1 VISFG
6 LIAPYNSSSI
16 DRINPIVSQIVP
28 NEANRGRYEADHV
41 AFKALYVNNRATMRR
56 SMAG

>member
-1 VISFG
+1 MKLAT
-6 LIAPYNSSSI
+6 LIDSLD

-28 NEANRGRYEADHV
+28 NEANRGRYGADHA